1 MVFERFTT
9 TTTTAAAT
17 TTTTGIIISTALQ
30 PNPML
35 SQRHPCP
42 VFSHPSFTL
51 DSGSN
56 SAAVEGT
63 YDSPAYRYVLGS
75 GTYNAVVA
83 AIQSEAVAKGI
94 AAVGGAGVS
103 GAMMIISF

>member
-1 MVFERFTT
+1 
-9 TTTTAAAT
+9 
-17 TTTTGIIISTALQ
+17 
-30 PNPML
+30 
-35 SQRHPCP
+35 

-63 YDSPAYRYVLGS
+63 YDPSWANSPAYRYVLGS

-103 GAMMIISF
+103 GAMMIISV